1 MAGSLELGVDYRFMT
16 SAAAESPATDLR
28 VVDLE
33 SIRASDLEGLF
44 RQELAQWRECLFWD
58 VTGAIAA
65 LRRAMERAGV
75 QGKAI
80 RSGGST
86 AGYGYF
92 LVEANRGVVTGLA
105 VAPEWRESDAGP
117 LLVRALLADLEH
129 RGVSRIES
137 QFVSFDAPWLLPA
150 FQEEGFRTYW
160 REFRRL
166 SLMVV
171 SSSASGS
178 SASAATDAISLVS
191 WKPWNLTEAA
201 ELMQKAHVNGVDAT
215 MNELYQTSEGC
226 RALLTNVLRHGGCG
240 SAVPDASVIAR
251 DRSSGRAAGFAVVTE
266 TSPRHAHLAQLAV
279 SPRFQRQGVSRR
291 LLTHV
296 HQRLLH
302 LGFHTLSLMVS
313 GGNDRAL
320 RLYRSLGF
328 EPVVRFPVFSRE
340 G

>member
-1 MAGSLELGVDYRFMT
+1 MS
-16 SAAAESPATDLR
+16 SAAAESPRTELR

-33 SIRASDLEGLF
+33 SIRAAELEGLF
-44 RQELAQWRECLFWD
+44 GQELAQWRDCLYWD
-58 VTGAIAA
+58 VTSAIVA
-65 LRRAMERAGV
+65 LRRAMERSGL

-80 RSGGST
+80 RSDRCT

-92 LVEANRGVVTGLA
+92 LVEGRRGVVTGLA
-105 VAPEWRESDAGP
+105 VAPEWRQSDAGA
-117 LLVRALLADLEH
+117 LLVRALLDDLVR

-137 QFVSFDAPWLLPA
+137 QFVSFDAPWLAPA

-166 SLMVV
+166 SLPRR
-171 SSSASGS
+171 SASDGPRANAHS
-178 SASAATDAISLVS
+178 TSDSEPLSLDA

-201 ELMQKAHVNGVDAT
+201 ELMQRAHSGGVDAE
-215 MNELYQTSEGC
+215 MNELYRTSEGC

-240 SAVPDASVIAR
+240 SAVLEASVIAR
-251 DRSSGRAAGFAVVTE
+251 ERPSGRAVGFAVVTE

-291 LLTHV
+291 LLSHV
-296 HQRLLH
+296 YERLSH
-302 LGFHTLSLMVS
+302 LGFDTLSLMVS
-313 GGNDRAL
+313 AGNDRAL
-320 RLYRSLGF
+320 RLYRSVGF